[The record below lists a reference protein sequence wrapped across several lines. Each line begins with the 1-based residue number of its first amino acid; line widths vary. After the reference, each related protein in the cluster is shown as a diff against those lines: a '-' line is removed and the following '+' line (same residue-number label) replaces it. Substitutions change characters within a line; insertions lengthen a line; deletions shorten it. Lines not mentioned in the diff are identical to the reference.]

1 MHICI
6 FQTGEP
12 IHIDRGN
19 YRPMR
24 AMLLANKLIE
34 NGHKV
39 SLISSSFFHQ
49 RKEFRCKN
57 QKSIKVNE
65 NLEIYLVPSIGYKKH
80 IGIKRIFDHIFLA
93 FNLHIFLKTV
103 RFQSR

>member
-12 IHIDRGN
+12 LHIDKGN

-24 AMLLANKLIE
+24 CMLLADKLLE

-49 RKEFRCKN
+49 RKIFRYKSY
-57 QKSIKVNE
+57 KSIKVKK
-65 NLEIYLVPSIGYKKH
+65 NLNIYLIQSVGGYF
-80 IGIKRIFDHIFLA
+80 IR
-93 FNLHIFLKTV
+93 NLPPDFLKILLH
-103 RFQSR
+103 FFMFFKKY